1 MHQTHYDVLQVPRT
15 ASPDDIKRAYR
26 KMASKLHPDK
36 NQGRDTTAAM
46 QEINAAYLILGDPS
60 ERAAYDSTDGFYSRD
75 DSLDDLYTRLD
86 KIIYRSLAEKF
97 GLATAEDYLNRRARG
112 EVDARN
118 NAIRAAVQR
127 QQAEA
132 AARSAKMREEVRAE
146 FRAEEAAKRKA
157 KKKAAAPNPKNEDPE
172 SVSFSEFEAMHAE
185 ADAAFF
191 AEAMKKKPD
200 APPKPSPSSDVPK
213 GQAKDAKDATARKTS
228 AKAGSKRTT
237 SKTSNPQSVE
247 GPSGK
252 LKHVNQREL
261 F

>member
-1 MHQTHYDVLQVPRT
+1 MTCYYQTLGVART

-26 KMASKLHPDK
+26 KLASKLHPDK
-36 NQGRDTTAAM
+36 NQGRDTTSEM
-46 QEINAAYLILGDPS
+46 QAINAANDVLSDPTKRRS
-60 ERAAYDSTDGFYSRD
+60 YDATGFYSSD
-75 DSLDDLYTRLD
+75 DSLGDLQEWLD
-86 KIIYRSLAEKF
+86 AIIYRSLFEKF
-97 GLATAEDYLNRRARG
+97 GLATAEDYRNRRARG
-112 EVDARN
+112 EVDARD

-127 QQAEA
+127 EQAE

-146 FRAEEAAKRKA
+146 FRAEEAAKRKS
-157 KKKAAAPNPKNEDPE
+157 KKKAAAPTPKNEDPE

-200 APPKPSPSSDVPK
+200 APPEPSPSSDVPK
-213 GQAKDAKDATARKTS
+213 GQANDAKDATARKTS